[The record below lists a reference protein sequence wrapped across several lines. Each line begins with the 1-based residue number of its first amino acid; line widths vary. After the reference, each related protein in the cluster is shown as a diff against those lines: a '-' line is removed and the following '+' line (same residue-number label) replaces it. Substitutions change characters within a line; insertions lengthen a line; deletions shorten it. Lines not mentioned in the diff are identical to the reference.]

1 MSKNQLKKA
10 LRLNRV
16 MAIPS
21 RQVKNSK
28 GEVVKQFYNIVKMG

>member
-1 MSKNQLKKA
+1 MSKNDLKKA
-10 LRLNRV
+10 LKHKRV

-28 GEVVKQFYNIVKMG
+28 GEIVKQFYNIVKMA